1 MRSPCL
7 SWGVQKASIEA
18 SFLDLPVFMKAFFPA
33 IWLCACLL
41 GVAAATSVQAAPA
54 AEKPAV
60 GAARSGQS
68 PTASKTAA
76 SKTPASKPKASK
88 SAGKAKASKQSAK
101 AAPKSKWAYQDIKT
115 PLVSPKLDLNL
126 PTEMVRHLQPIG
138 ATPLPKREPLLPPM
152 FGEKPKESS
161 PFQLNGRLL
170 SNEMQL
176 QLRREER
183 RDIEGAALDFEFKQ

>member
-1 MRSPCL
+1 
-7 SWGVQKASIEA
+7 
-18 SFLDLPVFMKAFFPA
+18 MKAFFPA

-41 GVAAATSVQAAPA
+41 GVAAATSVQAASA
-54 AEKPAV
+54 ADKPTV
-60 GAARSGQS
+60 GATRSGQS
-68 PTASKTAA
+68 PTASKAAA

-101 AAPKSKWAYQDIKT
+101 AAPATKSKWAYQDIKT